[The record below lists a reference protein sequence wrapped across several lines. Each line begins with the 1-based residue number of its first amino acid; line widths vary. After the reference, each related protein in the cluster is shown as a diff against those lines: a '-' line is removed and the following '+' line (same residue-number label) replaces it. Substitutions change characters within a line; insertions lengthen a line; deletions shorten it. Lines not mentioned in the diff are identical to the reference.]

1 MPSASAPATT
11 APVRSSIRSHSVV
24 SETHTASDSSR
35 QGTIQNSPRET
46 DCGDWSQID
55 PKNQSAWS
63 RSPLGAEHAQASSF
77 GVLAPRREESRAEQ
91 SRTASRRAESR
102 EQRAE
107 QSTDSRA
114 AESRAAT
121 EGERERGRER
131 GRPERQSSLRT
142 DSEGPLRAASGAEGV
157 WRCAD
162 RMEAETGRFN

>member
-1 MPSASAPATT
+1 MIGRAN
-11 APVRSSIRSHSVV
+11 SSYFHEAKLIAKTKVH
-24 SETHTASDSSR
+24 
-35 QGTIQNSPRET
+35 
-46 DCGDWSQID
+46 
-55 PKNQSAWS
+55 WS

-121 EGERERGRER
+121 EGERERERER
-131 GRPERQSSLRT
+131 ER
-142 DSEGPLRAASGAEGV
+142 EGDQRDRV
-157 WRCAD
+157 RCAPTARGRSVQRAERREYGGAPIEWKQRLVASTNAID
-162 RMEAETGRFN
+162 RAL